1 MMKMYNIVD
10 LQGHYYKI
18 GEKGNLVVAK
28 DSDDANLFSLREA
41 NDRIGGGR
49 KARFYSVLEVE
60 IPDDAEDE
68 PVYAAPEYDEIK
80 KPTMYDDLQNDWEAT
95 LSKLCYMSSH
105 IQEYQD
111 NLNTMLSD
119 VDKEICD
126 LLHYLEL
133 NDLDDSE
140 MLRASK
146 MLQDRRRRRREIK
159 DEMEKTA
166 VIRSTFLDREF
177 GIKVHQ
183 GLEQIE
189 HMKGRIYTPRR
200 LSDLFDDQMRR
211 EV

>member
-1 MMKMYNIVD
+1 MVKMYNIVD
-10 LQGHYYKI
+10 LRGHYYKI
-18 GEKGNLVVAK
+18 GDKGNLVVAK
-28 DSDDANLFSLREA
+28 DSDDADLFSLREA

-60 IPDDAEDE
+60 VSDEAETE
-68 PVYAAPEYDEIK
+68 IVYSAPKYDEIT
-80 KPTMYDDLQNDWEAT
+80 KPTMYDGLQNDWEST

-105 IQEYQD
+105 IHEYQE

-133 NDLDDSE
+133 NDLDDTE
-140 MLRASK
+140 MLNASK
-146 MLQDRRRRRREIK
+146 MLQDRRRHRREIK

-189 HMKGRIYTPRR
+189 HMKDRIYMPRR
-200 LSDLFDDQMRR
+200 LSNLFVDKMRR
-211 EV
+211 AV